1 MPVTVTVSRS
11 NPMPVPLALAFTIVG
26 AALIVAGF
34 TVVGKVEVPG
44 SGSAFDPD
52 LILDVI
58 AVLLI
63 VPGWIIYARMLT
75 RHARERRHAVDGIP
89 RELAEP
95 PGREDPAVV
104 GAIVGEGRPRG
115 RAVAATVLGL
125 AQRDVIEIQEV
136 GDRVRIAVPPD
147 ASGAS
152 RTDELVLGG
161 LRERADVR
169 GDVVGPP
176 VWPDEIDWWRDYAHD
191 ARSRAM
197 AAGLVE
203 SRIPFVALM
212 LVSIFTATGLALIFF
227 WYIAS
232 FVGFILL
239 ANGLP
244 HLVARASGYRL
255 SPAGIA
261 ERARWIAFGRYI
273 HAQGS
278 LRDVGPAGVAVW
290 GPNLVYGVLVGE
302 ADKAAKILAPD
313 VGRDEPPP
321 GALTTQYTTEL

>member
-1 MPVTVTVSRS
+1 
-11 NPMPVPLALAFTIVG
+11 MPVPLALVFTIVG

-34 TVVGKVEVPG
+34 TVIGKLEVPG
-44 SGSAFDPD
+44 GESAFNAD
-52 LILDVI
+52 LILDIVAI
-58 AVLLI
+58 LLI
-63 VPGWIIYARMLT
+63 VPGWIIYARLL
-75 RHARERRHAVDGIP
+75 ARRARARRAAVVGIP

-95 PGREDPAVV
+95 PGNEDPAVV
-104 GAIVGEGRPRG
+104 GAVVGEGRPRG

-125 AQRDVIEIQEV
+125 AQGDVIDIQEV
-136 GDRVRIAVPPD
+136 GGRVRISVPPD
-147 ASGAS
+147 AAGRS
-152 RTDELVLGG
+152 RTDEIVLEG
-161 LRERADVR
+161 LRARADGQ

-176 VWPDEIDWWRDYAHD
+176 IWPDEIEWWRDYAHD

-197 AAGLVE
+197 AAGWVE
-203 SRIPFVALM
+203 SRIPFVGLM

-244 HLVARASGYRL
+244 HLIARASGYRL
-255 SPAGIA
+255 SAAGIA
-261 ERARWIAFGRYI
+261 ERARWIAFGRYV
-273 HAQGS
+273 HAHGS
-278 LRDVGPAGVAVW
+278 LRDVGPSGVAMW
-290 GPNLVYGVLVGE
+290 GPNLVYGVIVGE
-302 ADKAAKILAPD
+302 GDKAARMLAPD